1 MVNLYEG
8 YEQTNYP
15 CQLRIIGRVKCKQNE
30 MTMVWIKKPLRKKK
44 RRGRWVSQITKK
56 REWGLSSHG
65 EYFEK
70 LTLQFMSHNI
80 SSVLWPVRLRCYFT
94 EVHHS
99 QLQRTCSQKPKTVHD
114 LSGIFP
120 GPCVTHC
127 DLANTSKWLLVT
139 STVKLVIIIFSLS
152 LFLVFFFK
160 TKMKHS
166 KILPRH
172 ERFYFSAKLLFFPQT
187 GHIKFNFLTSS
198 PDV

>member
-1 MVNLYEG
+1 MQTERNDNGVNKEAT
-8 YEQTNYP
+8 Q
-15 CQLRIIGRVKCKQNE
+15 
-30 MTMVWIKKPLRKKK
+30 KKK

-127 DLANTSKWLLVT
+127 GLANTSKWLLVT

-152 LFLVFFFK
+152 LFLVFFK

-172 ERFYFSAKLLFFPQT
+172 ERFYLSAKLLF
-187 GHIKFNFLTSS
+187 S
-198 PDV
+198 PRQDT